1 MKADKDNGYMRQHQK
16 NMRDFDKSFNEAEK
30 DAYVRSATDAGKS
43 KKIALIAVAAA
54 LFIIGFIGAFMVEP
68 LKQSA
73 TKASISNNSQ
83 SVNDVIYSYLENGD
97 YEAVSDY
104 SDSIGALDNDAFE
117 KQYPVLMG
125 ARYFKWAEG
134 FMHKDNDNINLK
146 ENDVANLSSY
156 LEEFYYYTQMSAYKD
171 KKAAVTDENRTYLE
185 RMQKDMGG
193 LLKKYYHLTDE
204 DIMNIS
210 TYSGA
215 RINRCLVER
224 SITDEK

>member
-1 MKADKDNGYMRQHQK
+1 MKADKDNDYMRQHQK

-97 YEAVSDY
+97 YKAVSDY
-104 SDSIGALDNDAFE
+104 SDSIDALDNDTFE
-117 KQYPVLMG
+117 KQYSVLMG
-125 ARYFKWAEG
+125 ARYFKWSEG
-134 FMHKDNDNINLK
+134 FMHMDGYNANLK
-146 ENDVANLSSY
+146 EEDVAYLSSY
-156 LEEFYYYTQMSAYKD
+156 LEEFYYYTQMTAYKD
-171 KKAAVTDENRTYLE
+171 KKVTITDENRIYLE

-204 DIMNIS
+204 DIKNVS
-210 TYSGA
+210 TYSEA
-215 RINRCLVER
+215 RISKCLIER